1 MSVGEIPSAV
11 VILMTL
17 GINDEMGEA
26 SMAILSGC
34 FGKYFGTADGTEFY
48 FAGQLPSLGDSY
60 SGTDTVVAAGTNPEC
75 DNFNFF
81 SIEFYNSSVGP

>member
-1 MSVGEIPSAV
+1 MSRITCFDDAERFGFSLMSVGEIPSAV

-34 FGKYFGTADGTEFY
+34 FGKYFDTGDGKQFDIPNI
-48 FAGQLPSLGDSY
+48 LPYLRE
-60 SGTDTVVAAGTNPEC
+60 N
-75 DNFNFF
+75 
-81 SIEFYNSSVGP
+81 